1 MTRRE
6 QVKKAIRRQGP
17 DYVPLF
23 IFDGD
28 RSDSDLIQIDL
39 ERFYLGPDKNIS
51 EWGFQWDST
60 DTKIPMGTPVNPP
73 ISSWEDFEQYQRT
86 QKPDPFD
93 PARFADVKKI
103 MAEYGPDRYYMGSLY
118 LTGFTIMSFI
128 RGYGNLLED
137 FYLNR
142 RKAEELTDLVFGV
155 ENDIIRQMKA
165 HGFDA
170 VSLWDDWGTQ
180 TGLILDPKMWR
191 EIFKPRYIRQ
201 VEIAHA
207 CGLDVFFHTCGY
219 VYEIIPDLIEI
230 GYDLLNLGQTDINNI
245 EQLGKDFGG
254 KICFVAPISYQ
265 TTSLSGTVADIYS
278 EGRRLIDSLGR
289 FDGGLIA
296 LLIYYQAMGMS
307 EENYRATMNVFKEY
321 GRYLTKP

>member
-1 MTRRE
+1 MKRRE
-6 QVKKAIRRQGP
+6 QVKKAICRQGP

-39 ERFYLGPDKNIS
+39 ERFYLGPDKNLS

-60 DTKIPMGTPVNPP
+60 DTNIPMGTPVNPP
-73 ISSWEDFEQYQRT
+73 IASWEDFEQYQLT
-86 QKPDPFD
+86 KKPDPFD

-128 RGYGNLLED
+128 R
-137 FYLNR
+137 
-142 RKAEELTDLVFGV
+142 
-155 ENDIIRQMKA
+155 QMKS

-191 EIFKPRYIRQ
+191 ELFKPRYIRQ
-201 VEIAHA
+201 VEIAYGG
-207 CGLDVFFHTCGY
+207 GLDVFFHTCGC
-219 VYEIIPDLIEI
+219 VVEIIPDLIEI
-230 GYDLLNLGQTDINNI
+230 GYDLLNLGQTDINDI

-265 TTSLSGTVADIYS
+265 TTSLSGTVEDIHN

-289 FDGGLIA
+289 QA
-296 LLIYYQAMGMS
+296 LLTG
-307 EENYRATMNVFKEY
+307 
-321 GRYLTKP
+321 